1 MLVINEQREEFEN
14 WMNNAAIKEPEKTN
28 FHNWIYSCPLDIYIP
43 KIPPVECSIGSHKRG
58 FVFDILVYINGIDW
72 LNYINVNY
80 ISVDSEVNYFLN
92 WIEKVPSSRFSID
105 EREEYFWDC
114 SPKDDYQRYVNTFR
128 ALKKVSVVVVEE
140 YWKTK
145 ELIEEYWK
153 SKVLEKKLSNNLHQ

>member
-1 MLVINEQREEFEN
+1 MLVINSQRHEFEN

-28 FHNWIYSCPLDIYIP
+28 FHKWIYDSPLDIYIP

-80 ISVDSEVNYFLN
+80 FLN
-92 WIEKVPSSRFSID
+92 WIEKVPSSCFSID

-114 SPKDDYQRYVNTFR
+114 SPKDDYPRYVETFK
-128 ALKKVSVVVVEE
+128 ALKKISVVVVQE
-140 YWKTK
+140 YWKTI
-145 ELIEEYWK
+145 ELIEGYWK
-153 SKVLEKKLSNNLHQ
+153 SKVLEKTPINNLHQ

>member
-1 MLVINEQREEFEN
+1 MFEWLSKLKMLVINDQRQELEN

-28 FHNWIYSCPLDIYIP
+28 FQNWIYNSPLDIYIP
-43 KIPPVECSIGSHKRG
+43 KISPVECSIGSHKRG

-105 EREEYFWDC
+105 EREEYLYDHF
-114 SPKDDYQRYVNTFR
+114 SEDDYQLFIDSLKV
-128 ALKKVSVVVVEE
+128 LKKVSVVVVEE
-140 YWKTK
+140 YWRTK
-145 ELIEEYWK
+145 ELIQKYWK
-153 SKVLEKKLSNNLHQ
+153 TKVSE

>member
-1 MLVINEQREEFEN
+1 MLVINEQRQAFEN

-28 FHNWIYSCPLDIYIP
+28 FQKWIYDSPLDIYIP
-43 KIPPVECSIGSHKRG
+43 KIPPVECSIGSHNRG

-105 EREEYFWDC
+105 EREEYLYDHF
-114 SPKDDYQRYVNTFR
+114 SEDDYQLFIDSLKV
-128 ALKKVSVVVVEE
+128 LKKVSVVV
-140 YWKTK
+140 
-145 ELIEEYWK
+145 IEEYWRTK
-153 SKVLEKKLSNNLHQ
+153 EIEKNFTALK